1 MELVLLGM
9 IAIIDAAEHRIPDWS
24 VAALGLVA
32 AVSAVHAQCG
42 SGGAIS
48 LGQTEVIKRTMLSVA
63 IQIALHWQRGS
74 GLFVMGQGDYKLLA
88 VLALLHPPVELLDI
102 FERALVFALSYSS
115 LQHLVSRL
123 EKHKSADL
131 TIPLAPGFFLALM
144 HSRLE
149 RLFL

>member
-32 AVSAVHAQCG
+32 VVSAVHAQCG

-88 VLALLHPPVELLDI
+88 VLALLHPPGGTAGYFRTSPCLRFILL
-102 FERALVFALSYSS
+102 F
-115 LQHLVSRL
+115 
-123 EKHKSADL
+123 
-131 TIPLAPGFFLALM
+131 PPAPGLSA
-144 HSRLE
+144 RKT
-149 RLFL
+149 

>member
-88 VLALLHPPVELLDI
+88 RPGAAAPPGGTAGYFRTSPCLRFILLFPP
-102 FERALVFALSYSS
+102 
-115 LQHLVSRL
+115 
-123 EKHKSADL
+123 
-131 TIPLAPGFFLALM
+131 APGLSA
-144 HSRLE
+144 RKT
-149 RLFL
+149 